1 MEMNHTCTYPANK
14 SHMQY
19 KQKQPVSTTTRI
31 KPQSEDRASIIL
43 LNNDA
48 EEALS

>member
-19 KQKQPVSTTTRI
+19 KQEQPVSTTTRI
-31 KPQSEDRASIIL
+31 KPQSEEHS
-43 LNNDA
+43 LNNIT
-48 EEALS
+48 